1 MDESK
6 AFRMLIEG
14 LEGHRRAL
22 TDRRRRYTKNL
33 VTQTNEESVSGMPY
47 VVDVAKTISL
57 ANGAELFVDQITNT
71 LRTDA
76 QRLGEGRAIRN
87 ALASIFERVKFIG
100 SDTANV
106 EVSAEQLYTIAQF
119 IMDSAVSVELRNGD
133 L

>member
-1 MDESK
+1 MKESK

-22 TDRRRRYTKNL
+22 TDQRRRYTKNL

-47 VVDVAKTISL
+47 VVNVAKIISL
-57 ANGAELFVDQITNT
+57 ANGAELFVDQLTNG

-76 QRLGEGRAIRN
+76 PKVGEGRAIRN
-87 ALASIFERVKFIG
+87 ALASILERVKLIG
-100 SDTANV
+100 SDSANV

-119 IMDSAVSVELRNGD
+119 IMDSAVAVELRDGD